1 MSVPTGD
8 FEVEVVSVQPAA
20 EGVVAVELAA
30 RGGGA
35 LPAWTPG
42 AHIDLVLPSG
52 LVRQYSLSGDPHA
65 STWRIGVLRED
76 AGRGGSRWIADRLKP
91 GVVLGAVGPRN
102 HFLDERGAAG
112 DPASTAPLLFVAG
125 GIGVTPILPMAAAA
139 ALAGREYRVHY
150 SGHEGR
156 MGFVDELA
164 AVHGDRLELHVSEAG
179 ARLDVGALAAAA
191 AASGAEVVCCG
202 PARLLDAVVAA
213 GAAAGVPV
221 TVERFESGVLSAPL
235 WEGPFEVELAL
246 TGVTVEVP
254 ADRSILDV
262 AEEAGALVLSSCHEG
277 TCGTCETPVLEGEV
291 DHRDSILSPSQRARN
306 DTMFVCVS
314 RAACARLVLEL

>member
-20 EGVVAVELAA
+20 EGVVVIELAA
-30 RGGGA
+30 RGGA
-35 LPAWTPG
+35 ELPSWSPG
-42 AHIDLVLPSG
+42 AHIDLVLPTG
-52 LVRQYSLSGDPHA
+52 LVRQYSLSGSPTAA
-65 STWRIGVLRED
+65 SWRIGVLREEG
-76 AGRGGSRWIADRLKP
+76 GRGGSRWIADRLKP

-102 HFLDERGAAG
+102 HFVAERGDAG
-112 DPASTAPLLFVAG
+112 DPASTAPLLLVAG

-139 ALAGREYRVHY
+139 ALAGRDYHVHY
-150 SGHEGR
+150 SGHDGR

-164 AVHGDRLELHVSEAG
+164 AAHGDRLELHVSETG
-179 ARLDVGALAAAA
+179 ARLDVAALAAAA
-191 AASGAEVVCCG
+191 AASGAEIVCCG
-202 PARLLDAVVAA
+202 PARLIDAVVAA

-221 TVERFESGVLSAPL
+221 TVERFESGLLSAPL
-235 WEGPFEVELAL
+235 WKGPFEVELAL

-254 ADRSILDV
+254 PDRSILDV